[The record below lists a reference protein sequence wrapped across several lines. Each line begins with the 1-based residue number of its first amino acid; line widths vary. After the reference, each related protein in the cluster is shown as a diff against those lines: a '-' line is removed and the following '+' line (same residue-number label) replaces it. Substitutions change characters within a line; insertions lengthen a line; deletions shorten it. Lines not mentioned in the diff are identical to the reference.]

1 MDQHHFQEN
10 YSGRNPV
17 PTVQKY
23 EASLLAQQTAANPDE
38 VPETTSD
45 VTPDDVNKRY
55 TMDPIKNSPGQHHTA
70 SEKRDNDDDKPGGQ
84 TDDGTDNKV
93 SEKDEIMERMSRSK
107 ENPTKAL
114 KLHGERTVKDPVT
127 GSEVVISDAK
137 SNPKDAEKTYSL
149 SPATSNEKS
158 AEGHRADRTAPK
170 PITPGNICLQ
180 PFPPPVGSD
189 VMSRL
194 GEISNK
200 ISFVFLISLGVL
212 WLATAFGHG
221 FWSWLW
227 KTSLIS
233 VVAIIS
239 SSQVGLMTRRLEKE
253 IEQVRYEMHRQRGIQ
268 HSPPTPESTEWLNA
282 FISTFMGLLN
292 PEMFL
297 PIADTIEDV
306 MQASLPSF
314 VDAVKVSDI
323 GQGDTPFRI
332 LAMRALPDKP
342 VDREYPREEWITGE
356 NPDDTKSNDLEAH
369 KQEEQSG
376 DYINYEVSFAYQAKP
391 GKTDKLRSHNIHL
404 MIEFFIGLYDWLHIP
419 IPVWIQVDGL
429 AGTVRLR
436 LQMIPDTPY
445 IRNLTFTMMGVPKI
459 EVSAKPML
467 RAIPN
472 ILDLPVISGF
482 VQSSIAAACAEYVAP
497 KSMTI
502 NVQEMLS
509 GSGVKDV
516 THNLGV
522 IVITIHHA
530 SDLSAQDSNGLSD
543 PYIVLAYAKFGKP
556 LYSTRIITEELNPV
570 FEETAFLLVS
580 EDELRANEDV
590 SVMLWD
596 SDERSS
602 DDLVGRIQLP
612 VAEIMKNPNKSERR
626 TDKLRGFQDADDMPG
641 SLTWSVGYYSK
652 ATLDPGLQENLISNS
667 GHDPVPHGEPAGPKT
682 PAKHMDVSTTN
693 TPPPPRWKS
702 GILSIIIHHINNLER
717 ANLKGATGSDREG
730 NAGQDTADA
739 SEHDDNLPS
748 GYCEIIVNDLMIYKT
763 RVKQYTTMPFFEAG
777 TEYFIRDWTETVVR
791 IAVRD
796 SRLREKDPL
805 LGVINIDLEDLFD
818 KSGSSQVSQLFS
830 LQEGVGFGRAQI
842 SVLFQPV
849 QLDLPKNLRGWD
861 TSTLEITSEIV
872 AEVSDELAAEF
883 RKKKKLRL
891 KTSEDTYKLHIV
903 PPSTDSNPTGNDGID
918 RAPGSVSWSNK
929 SGYQDYDQTLVR
941 IPIYDRYKS
950 RVSFEVGRSGVVSTL
965 AALLPTEKLHLAVLW
980 LYTLEDDVETEIRLP
995 ILSGKRL
1002 KKLKQ
1007 NVIGDQTKA
1016 THEYE
1021 VCGYLKFKARLDP
1034 GLDPDHEKYSQSA
1047 VARHTY
1053 EAYDNTEGQAE
1064 QSTRNA
1070 HALERKRT
1078 GHRKSNDSSSDS
1090 DSDEESHES
1099 GISHKISNLMGKKDK
1114 EEKAIEEAH
1123 TKALNSRH
1131 RGKMQFGPVRTTV
1144 WMKEGFGKRAR
1155 ELKNRIS
1162 GKIQKEPEVETEGR
1176 A

>member
-17 PTVQKY
+17 PTIQKY
-23 EASLLAQQTAANPDE
+23 EANILAQQRGANSDE
-38 VPETTSD
+38 VPETT
-45 VTPDDVNKRY
+45 TDVNKSY
-55 TMDPIKNSPGQHHTA
+55 TMDPIKTSPGRHQT
-70 SEKRDNDDDKPGGQ
+70 STETRVNDDDKPVHK
-84 TDDGTDNKV
+84 TEEGTDVKV
-93 SEKDEIMERMSRSK
+93 SEKEEIMERMSRSK

-127 GSEVVISDAK
+127 GSDVVISDAK
-137 SNPKDAEKTYSL
+137 SDPKDAEKTYSL
-149 SPATSNEKS
+149 NPATANEKS
-158 AEGHRADRTAPK
+158 AEGHRADRTAPN

-180 PFPPPVGSD
+180 PFPPPVGSN
-189 VMSRL
+189 VMSTL
-194 GEISNK
+194 GEISTK
-200 ISFVFLISLGVL
+200 ISSIFLISLGIL

-233 VVAIIS
+233 VVAIVS

-282 FISTFMGLLN
+282 FISTFMGLIN

-342 VDREYPREEWITGE
+342 GDREYPREEWITGE
-356 NPDDTKSNDLEAH
+356 NPDDPKSNDLEAH

-391 GKTDKLRSHNIHL
+391 GKSDKLRSHNIHL

-429 AGTVRLR
+429 AGTARLR

-459 EVSAKPML
+459 EVSAKPMV

-472 ILDLPVISGF
+472 ILDLPIISGF

-509 GSGVKDV
+509 GSGVKEV

-596 SDERSS
+596 SDERSA
-602 DDLVGRIQLP
+602 DDLVGRVQLP

-626 TDKLRGFQDADDMPG
+626 TDKLRGFQDADGMPG

-652 ATLDPGLQENLISNS
+652 ATLEAGLQKNVISDS
-667 GHDPVPHGEPAGPKT
+667 AHDPVPRGEPAGPKT
-682 PAKHMDVSTTN
+682 PAKHMHVSTTN
-693 TPPPPRWKS
+693 TPPPQRWKS

-717 ANLKGATGSDREG
+717 ANLKGASGSDREG

-872 AEVSDELAAEF
+872 AQVSDELAAEF

-891 KTSEDTYKLHIV
+891 KTSEDT
-903 PPSTDSNPTGNDGID
+903 
-918 RAPGSVSWSNK
+918 NK
-929 SGYQDYDQTLVR
+929 SGYQDYDQTLIR

-950 RVSFEVGRSGVVSTL
+950 RVSFEIGRSGVVSTL

-980 LYTLEDDVETEIRLP
+980 LYTLEDDVETEIKLP
-995 ILSGKRL
+995 ILSGKKL
-1002 KKLKQ
+1002 KKLRQ

-1021 VCGYLKFKARLDP
+1021 ICGYLTFKARLDP

-1047 VARHTY
+1047 VARHTF

-1064 QSTRNA
+1064 KSTRNA
-1070 HALERKRT
+1070 HALEHKQT
-1078 GHRKSNDSSSDS
+1078 DHRKSNDT
-1090 DSDEESHES
+1090 
-1099 GISHKISNLMGKKDK
+1099 
-1114 EEKAIEEAH
+1114 IEEAH

-1144 WMKEGFGKRAR
+1144 WMKEGIGKRAR

-1162 GKIQKEPEVETEGR
+1162 GKIQKER
-1176 A
+1176 KY